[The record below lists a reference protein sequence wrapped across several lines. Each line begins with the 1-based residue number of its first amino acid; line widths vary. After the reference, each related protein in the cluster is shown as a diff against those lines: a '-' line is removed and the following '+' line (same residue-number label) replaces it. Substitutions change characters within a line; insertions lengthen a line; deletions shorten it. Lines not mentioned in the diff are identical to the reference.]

1 MYTTLTLWVIRSLN
15 NTLLSLAPSPS
26 VYISIHT
33 HTQCFLRLPY
43 ISVSPPASLFLCY
56 DHHGDFGAVGPCS
69 QSLHYSAF
77 SSRSACPSLCVST
90 ACLNYSHRSHYWVHL
105 FPPAPFLRSIA
116 PPPSLKN
123 HQGETGG
130 LQGLGGGGTFRVFSA
145 QWSESVWVP
154 LLAEMNHSQQH
165 FWGELFK
172 ASPRGQ
178 RAMLICTI
186 FRLSCRCMDDQESTP
201 WFK

>member
-130 LQGLGGGGTFRVFSA
+130 LQGLGGGAHFLYSQHSEVRV
-145 QWSESVWVP
+145 SEF
-154 LLAEMNHSQQH
+154 LYSQRWITPGNI
-165 FWGELFK
+165 FGVNYSKL
-172 ASPRGQ
+172 PRGDREQ
-178 RAMLICTI
+178 R
-186 FRLSCRCMDDQESTP
+186 
-201 WFK
+201 

>member
-105 FPPAPFLRSIA
+105 FPPAPFLQSIA

-130 LQGLGGGGTFRVFSA
+130 LQGLGGGGHISCILSTVKWECLSSFTRRDESLPATFLGWIIQSLPA
-145 QWSESVWVP
+145 GTESNVNLYDFQAFMPMHGWPGVNT
-154 LLAEMNHSQQH
+154 LV
-165 FWGELFK
+165 
-172 ASPRGQ
+172 
-178 RAMLICTI
+178 
-186 FRLSCRCMDDQESTP
+186 
-201 WFK
+201 